1 METVRT
7 ATCEWCEQSFDT
19 PVRRG
24 RPPSYCRR
32 SHRQRAYEA
41 RRNAATSDS
50 PKPAA
55 VDALAAAVNAGD
67 VAQLVD
73 RAIEVVA
80 STGETAPAWP
90 HRTPLRGKSNRST
103 SRPKPWKVVLHRTGH
118 DPETGE
124 LYTAHTTQRAAETSS
139 RQLADIWHSH
149 QFIVQADAW
158 TWSVVDDQ
166 DDRLDGP
173 AMSREQARETVG
185 RIVVVPDQPMA
196 TVTYRR
202 RVAPHRRDVA
212 IVECVTAGGHTSSLA
227 ARMRKS
233 ANAYGVGTE
242 AGTLLAEHP
251 YAVDLLYDACNAG
264 AGDLPPA
271 AAKRLAEQAPDMAT
285 VILPDGPSWELD
297 AAAIRRWLCDRDVI
311 AIRSEHQNERRPRKS
326 GSSPV
331 PEQC

>member
-19 PVRRG
+19 PVRPG

-41 RRNAATSDS
+41 RRDAATSDS

-55 VDALAAAVNAGD
+55 VDALAAAVAAGD
-67 VAQLVD
+67 IAQLVD
-73 RAIEVVA
+73 KAIEVVA

-90 HRTPLRGKSNRST
+90 HRTPLRGKSTRST
-103 SRPKPWKVVLHRTGH
+103 SRPKPWKVILHRAGT
-118 DPETGE
+118 DPETGR
-124 LYTAHTTQRAAETSS
+124 LYTAHTTRRAAETAS

-149 QFIVQADAW
+149 QFVVRADAW

-166 DDRLDGP
+166 DDQDERLDVP
-173 AMSREQARETVG
+173 AMSRDDARETAS

-196 TVTYRR
+196 TVTYQRH
-202 RVAPHRRDVA
+202 VAPHRPDMA
-212 IVECVTAGGHTSSLA
+212 TVECVTAGGHTSSLA

-242 AGTLLAEHP
+242 AGTPLADHP

-264 AGDLPPA
+264 PGDLPPA
-271 AAKRLAEQAPDMAT
+271 AAKRLAEQAGDLAT
-285 VILPDGPSWELD
+285 VFLPDGPDWELD
-297 AAAIRRWLCDRDVI
+297 AAAVRAWLRDRGVI
-311 AIRSEHQNERRPRKS
+311 
-326 GSSPV
+326 V
-331 PEQC
+331 TTEQARTQE